1 MSIAVIGNIF
11 VDIKGFPFEK
21 YITDGRNAGEVKYI
35 HGGVGRNV
43 AEDIGRLSL
52 QPTFISLADEGSMGD
67 AVLARLAKSG
77 VNTDWIVRC
86 ANGMG
91 TWLAVFN
98 ERGDIAG
105 QISARPD
112 SGPLGALLREKGD
125 GIFPELDAVA
135 FEFDIDGENIA
146 ESIVALAEKYR
157 KKLYAVI
164 ANMSVALKRKSMMS
178 SLECLV
184 CNSEEAGILFD
195 SDYRSLTPDVVCA
208 VLGKDARTLGVRS
221 MVVTLGAQGAVYM
234 DANGEV
240 GYCPAETVEVCDT
253 TGAGDAFFAGVVAG
267 LTNGK
272 TMADAVRLGTHLAAS
287 VIVTNEN
294 VCPVMN
300 MNM

>member
-11 VDIKGFPFEK
+11 VDIKGFPFGK
-21 YITDGRNAGEVKYI
+21 YIADGRNAGEVKYI

-43 AEDIGRLSL
+43 AEDLARLSL
-52 QPTFISLADEGSMGD
+52 QPVFLSLADEGSMGD
-67 AVLARLAKSG
+67 AVVSRLEKSG
-77 VNTDWIVRC
+77 VDTEWIVRC

-112 SGPLGALLREKGD
+112 SSPLGALLRKMGD
-125 GIFPELDAVA
+125 RIFSEPDAVA
-135 FEFDIDGENIA
+135 FEFDMDGEDIA
-146 ESIVALAEKYR
+146 EPIVELSKKYN

-164 ANMSVALKRKSMMS
+164 ANMSVALKRKHLLS

-195 SDYRSLTPDVVCA
+195 SDYLSLTPDVIRT
-208 VLGKDARTLGVRS
+208 VLKRDAQKLGMRS
-221 MVVTLGAQGAVYM
+221 MVVTLGEQGAVYM
-234 DANGEV
+234 DKDGAV
-240 GYCPAETVEVCDT
+240 GYCPAEKVEVCDT

-267 LTNGK
+267 LTKGR
-272 TMADAVRLGTHLAAS
+272 TMADAVAFGTRLAAS

-294 VCPVMN
+294 VCPVTEL
-300 MNM
+300 

>member
-21 YITDGRNAGEVKYI
+21 YISDGRNAGEVKYV

-43 AEDIGRLSL
+43 AEDLGRLAL
-52 QPTFISLADEGSMGD
+52 RPVFISLADEGSMGD
-67 AVLARLAKSG
+67 AVVSRLEKSG
-77 VNTDWIVRC
+77 VGTDWIVRC
-86 ANGMG
+86 ENGMG

-112 SGPLGALLREKGD
+112 SSPLGSLLREKGD

-135 FEFDIDGENIA
+135 FEFDMDGEDIA
-146 ESIVALAEKYR
+146 EPIVALAEKYH

-164 ANMSVALKRKSMMS
+164 ANMSVALKRKSLMS

-184 CNSEEAGILFD
+184 CNSEEAGILFN
-195 SDYRSLTPDVVCA
+195 SDYLSLTPDVILA
-208 VLGKDARTLGVRS
+208 VLKKDAQKLGVRS
-221 MVVTLGAQGAVYM
+221 MVVTLGAQGAVYV
-234 DANGEV
+234 DQDGTV
-240 GYCPAETVEVCDT
+240 GYCPAEKVEVCDT

-267 LTNGK
+267 LTKGK
-272 TMADAVRLGTHLAAS
+272 TMADAVSLGTSLAAS

-294 VCPVMN
+294 VCPFTEV
-300 MNM
+300 